1 MEQSE
6 LDALDA
12 DGYVVLDAITHVKAP
27 PGATLA
33 TPHAFA
39 ALSGRI
45 VWVKAAAQQGLV
57 VELVAGRL
65 AARVGAGPLA
75 RIIRVPAEALPSDGS
90 ANHLQGVHVGTEDL
104 AGGVND
110 RELAAIGGGPLDPA
124 KINAAS
130 RARVVAFQSWLG
142 VGDNQVLIDVAG
154 GSVYS
159 IDHGQC
165 LDNLS
170 DFSDPVLVVHAVPGL
185 PDDHGREAACIEA
198 AVTEIESVTDAE
210 LLEAVARVPSGG
222 AWQSAPDRRLA
233 MARWLAHRRDRIRGV
248 MHGW

>member
-1 MEQSE
+1 MDRSE
-6 LDALDA
+6 LDALDS

-39 ALSGRI
+39 ALSGKI

-57 VELVAGRL
+57 AELVAGRL
-65 AARVGAGPLA
+65 ADRVGAGPLA
-75 RIIRVPAEALPSDGS
+75 RIIRVPVEALPPDGS
-90 ANHLQGVHVGTEDL
+90 ANHLEGVVVGTDDL

-124 KINAAS
+124 KIDPTS
-130 RARVVAFQSWLG
+130 RARVVAFQTWLG
-142 VGDNQVLIDVAG
+142 VGDNQVLIDVARG
-154 GSVYS
+154 LIYS

-165 LDNLS
+165 LENVGTL
-170 DFSDPVLVVHAVPGL
+170 SDPVLVVHPIPGL
-185 PDDHGREAACIEA
+185 PNEHGRDAACIDA
-198 AVTEIESVTDAE
+198 AVAEIESVSDAE

-222 AWQSAPDRRLA
+222 AWQSDADRRFA
-233 MARWLAHRRDRIRGV
+233 MAAWLSHRRDRIRGV
-248 MHGW
+248 MSAW